1 MKTNHPI
8 LLSLILCTLIS
19 LLPGCRKSA
28 TEFTVTG
35 IVAGAADQTI
45 YLENI
50 GLTSV
55 TLLDSVKVGATG
67 KFRFKHPRPE
77 YPDFYR
83 LRLKDQWIN
92 FAIDSTEALTF
103 TADAKSF
110 ATSYTVE
117 GSDNCTAIKEI
128 TLAQLDAGQEIRRA
142 RDEYRSG
149 ALSDTAYQHR
159 VANAAEEYKAIA
171 LKYIYNRPMSTAAY
185 FALFQQVD
193 GFLLFDLYDKNDS
206 RAFGAVATSY
216 NNLYPASPRSKHL
229 YNLALQSLKVTRNRP
244 ELNLE
249 GVPTQEIEMIDIELP
264 DLNGRPVKLAD
275 VAPGHITL
283 LCFTA
288 YESEWSPSLNLT
300 LGSLYEKYRDRGLCI
315 YQVSLDDNIH
325 LWKNVAANLSWI
337 CVRDPESVY
346 SHYTALYNVR
356 NLPTLFLLNR
366 QGAPVKR
373 IDNPDRLESEIQ
385 ALL

>member
-1 MKTNHPI
+1 MKTHISKPLSF
-8 LLSLILCTLIS
+8 LLCALILTLA
-19 LLPGCRKSA
+19 GCRKS
-28 TEFTVTG
+28 TPTFTVAGT
-35 IVAGAADQTI
+35 VAGAEGQII

-50 GLTSV
+50 GLASV
-55 TLLDSVKVGATG
+55 SLLDSAKVSASG
-67 KFRFKHPRPE
+67 KFSFKSPRPE

-83 LRLKDQWIN
+83 LRLKNQWIN
-92 FAIDSTEALTF
+92 FAIDSTESLTI

-117 GSDNCTAIKEI
+117 GSNDCVAIKEI
-128 TLAQLDAGQEIRRA
+128 TLAQLDAGQEIRHA
-142 RDEYRSG
+142 REAYQSG
-149 ALSDTAYQHR
+149 ALSDTAFRRCIAEAATAYKE
-159 VANAAEEYKAIA
+159 VAR
-171 LKYIYNRPMSTAAY
+171 KYIYARPMSTAAY

-193 GFLLFDLYDKNDS
+193 GMFLFDPYDKEDS

-216 NNLYPASPRSKHL
+216 HTLYPESPRSKHL

-249 GVPTQEIEMIDIELP
+249 GIPTKELEMIDIELP
-264 DLNGRPVKLAD
+264 DLHGRTVKLSD

-288 YESEWSPSLNLT
+288 YEAEWAPALNLT
-300 LGSLYEKYRDRGLCI
+300 LGSIYEKFRSRGLVI
-315 YQVSLDDNIH
+315 YQVSLDDNVH
-325 LWKNVAANLSWI
+325 LWKNVASNLAWT

-346 SHYTALYNVR
+346 SRYTALYNVR

-366 QGAPVKR
+366 HGAPVKR
-373 IDNPDRLESEIQ
+373 VDNPDRLESEIQ

>member
-1 MKTNHPI
+1 MKTNHLNPLTI
-8 LLSLILCTLIS
+8 LLCTLIG
-19 LLPGCRKSA
+19 LLFGCQRSA
-28 TEFTVTG
+28 KDFTVSG
-35 IVAGAADQTI
+35 IVAGAEGQTI

-50 GLTSV
+50 GLSSV
-55 TLLDSVKVGATG
+55 TLLDSAKVGASG
-67 KFRFKHPRPE
+67 KFRFKSPRPD

-83 LRLKDQWIN
+83 LRLKNQWIN
-92 FAIDSTEALTF
+92 FAIDSTETITF

-128 TLAQLDAGQEIRRA
+128 ALAQLDAGQEINRA
-142 RDEYRSG
+142 RDEYHAG
-149 ALSDTAYQHR
+149 ALSDSAYRQR
-159 VANAAEEYKAIA
+159 IVSAAETYKDVAR
-171 LKYIYNRPMSTAAY
+171 KYIYARPMSTAAY

-193 GFLLFDLYDKNDS
+193 GMLLFDPYDKNDS

-216 NNLYPASPRSKHL
+216 NNLYPESPRSKHL

-249 GVPTQEIEMIDIELP
+249 GIPTKEVEMIDIELP
-264 DLNGRPVKLAD
+264 DLQGRTVKLSD

-288 YESEWSPSLNLT
+288 YEAEWAPTLNLT
-300 LGSLYEKYRDRGLCI
+300 LGSIYEKFRGRGLVI
-315 YQVSLDDNIH
+315 YQVSLDDNVH
-325 LWKNVAANLSWI
+325 LWKNVTSNLAWT

-346 SHYTALYNVR
+346 SRYTALYNVR

-366 QGAPVKR
+366 HGAPVKR
-373 IDNPDRLESEIQ
+373 VDNPDRLESEIQ